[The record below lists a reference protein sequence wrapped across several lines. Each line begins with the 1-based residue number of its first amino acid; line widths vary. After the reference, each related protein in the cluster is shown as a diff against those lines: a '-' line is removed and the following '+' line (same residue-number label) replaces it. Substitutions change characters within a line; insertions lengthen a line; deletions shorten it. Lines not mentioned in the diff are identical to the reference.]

1 MNYAA
6 STGKLT
12 LSALLLVGLA
22 ASPAFAQAPPAGA
35 GTGPAATTPQDIAL
49 AESSFNEGIKLALAG
64 NCKDAVGKLELSQK
78 IDPASGT
85 AFNLGKCYEQLG
97 RTASAYGAYSEAA
110 GLARVKVNEE
120 RRKDAEERMIA
131 LEPLL
136 PKIQIHVASP
146 PNGLA
151 ISIDGKQVAA
161 GAVGAALPVDPGNR
175 EIQVSAPG
183 KKPWKTSVLVASQ
196 PGTTPVDVPA
206 LEDLPP
212 PPPPSSEVPM
222 PLGAKVSAIG
232 LAGAGAVLLG
242 VGIGFG
248 VDALGKNADSKKLCL
263 PDDPNKCSQPGVDLR
278 DQAFSSATV
287 SNVGIFAGLG
297 LLAASGGVLLV
308 SRLVLQKPAA
318 PPAKNETG
326 WTSIGVGPGGVA
338 VQGVW

>member
-151 ISIDGKQVAA
+151 ISIDGKPVAA

-206 LEDLPP
+206 LEDVPP
-212 PPPPSSEVPM
+212 PPPPSGNHFPAVH
-222 PLGAKVSAIG
+222 AAAAANASAG
-232 LAGAGAVLLG
+232 
-242 VGIGFG
+242 
-248 VDALGKNADSKKLCL
+248 S
-263 PDDPNKCSQPGVDLR
+263 
-278 DQAFSSATV
+278 
-287 SNVGIFAGLG
+287 
-297 LLAASGGVLLV
+297 
-308 SRLVLQKPAA
+308 
-318 PPAKNETG
+318 
-326 WTSIGVGPGGVA
+326 
-338 VQGVW
+338 